1 MKTTIS
7 SLFVILTVVVLTT
20 NSFACGGGGGN
31 KGGGFGVGYTN
42 GNFGVGLGVGGGNRN
57 LNNGGYNNGNCQTN
71 NYNNGQVYGQA
82 FEPFHSTY
90 ICQPGDSFYTVSL
103 KEYGTSANQFH
114 IARFNGLVAN
124 SSLVPGQRL
133 LLPSISANGQLRVSN
148 RPAGVGDTTP
158 VQGLPTGP
166 TTSNLTQAVNT
177 VTSNF
182 ASAVKP
188 AATEPALPKVT
199 VGSTLVLDGQ
209 TFGEEKGVA
218 RLRVSGLSFPVEVLE
233 WSTSS
238 VKVRLPQLEV
248 TGATKVELEVLRSD
262 GTLASKSAIEL
273 TPAKDQL
280 AQTN

>member
-1 MKTTIS
+1 MKSTIS
-7 SLFVILTVVVLTT
+7 SLFVILTVVTLTAT
-20 NSFACGGGGGN
+20 SAFACGGGGGGN
-31 KGGGFGVGYTN
+31 KGGGFGVGYSN

-57 LNNGGYNNGNCQTN
+57 LNYVRNNNDCHTNGGY
-71 NYNNGQVYGQA
+71 NGQVYGQTY
-82 FEPFHSTY
+82 EPFHSTY

-103 KEYGTSANQFH
+103 KEYGTSANQYH
-114 IARFNGLVAN
+114 IARFNNLATN
-124 SSLVPGQRL
+124 SALVPGQRL
-133 LLPSISANGQLRVSN
+133 LLPSIGANGQLRVAN

-158 VQGLPTGP
+158 VQGLPAGP
-166 TTSNLTQAVNT
+166 TTSNLTQAVSAA
-177 VTSNF
+177 TSNF

-209 TFGEEKGVA
+209 RFGETAGVA

-233 WSTSS
+233 WTTSS

-280 AQTN
+280 AKN